1 MPKDLKKTLDIPE
14 GVTLVLEG
22 NSISVTGPRGSSVRE
37 LWYPGIVITLEENQ
51 VMVDSSN
58 QRKKQVAMMGT
69 IASHISNMI
78 NGVTDGYTYRMKVV
92 YSHFP
97 IQLKVVGDHLSI
109 GNFLGEKKPR
119 KAKIQGDTKV
129 ETKGDEVIVSGIAIE
144 DVGQTAANIQQA
156 TKIKRFDPSKRFD
169 PRVFQDGI
177 YMVEKTTA

>member
-1 MPKDLKKTLDIPE
+1 MPKDLKRTVDIPE
-14 GVTLVLEG
+14 GVTVVLEG
-22 NSISVTGPRGSSVRE
+22 NNISVIGPRGSSVRE
-37 LWYPGIVITLEENQ
+37 LWYPGIVIALEENQ
-51 VMVDSSN
+51 VMVDSPN

-69 IASHISNMI
+69 ITSHISNMI
-78 NGVTDGYTYRMKVV
+78 NGVTSGYTYRMKVV

-156 TKIKRFDPSKRFD
+156 TRIKRFD

>member
-1 MPKDLKKTLDIPE
+1 MPKDLKRTLDIPE
-14 GVTLVLEG
+14 GVTVVLEG

-37 LWYPGIVITLEENQ
+37 LWYPGIVIALEEKQ
-51 VMVDSSN
+51 VMVNSSN

-69 IASHISNMI
+69 ITSHISNMI
-78 NGVTDGYTYRMKVV
+78 NGVTSGYTYRMKVV

-119 KAKIQGDTKV
+119 KAKIHGDTKV

-156 TKIKRFDPSKRFD
+156 TKIKRFDP
-169 PRVFQDGI
+169 RVFQDGI

>member
-1 MPKDLKKTLDIPE
+1 MPKDMKKTVDIPE
-14 GVTLVLEG
+14 GVTVIQEG
-22 NSISVTGPRGSSVRE
+22 NNISVTGPKGSSVRE
-37 LWYPGIVITLEENQ
+37 LWYPGIVIALEENK
-51 VMVDSSN
+51 VTVDSPN
-58 QRKKQVAMMGT
+58 PRKKQVAMMGT

-78 NGVTDGYTYRMKVV
+78 NGVTGGYTYRMKVV

-97 IQLKVVGDHLSI
+97 IQLKVAGDHLSI

-156 TKIKRFDPSKRFD
+156 TKIKRFDP
-169 PRVFQDGI
+169 RVFQDGI
-177 YMVEKTTA
+177 YMMEKTTA

>member
-14 GVTLVLEG
+14 GVTVVLEG

-37 LWYPGIVITLEENQ
+37 LWYPGIVIALEENQ

-129 ETKGDEVIVSGIAIE
+129 VSKGGEVIVSGIAIE

-156 TKIKRFDPSKRFD
+156 TKIKRFDP
-169 PRVFQDGI
+169 RVFQDGI
-177 YMVEKTTA
+177 YVVEKTTA

>member
-1 MPKDLKKTLDIPE
+1 MPKDLKKTLDIPD
-14 GVTLVLEG
+14 GVTVVLEG

-37 LWYPGIVITLEENQ
+37 LWYPGIVIALEKNQ
-51 VMVDSSN
+51 VMVDSSK

-156 TKIKRFDPSKRFD
+156 TKIKRFDP
-169 PRVFQDGI
+169 RVFQDGI